1 MIQFTK
7 SYSGNQYAVI
17 FSDYLTKWHEVFA
30 ITDQTAL
37 TTAQL
42 LVKEV
47 MVCPVNYFQI
57 VGSFFAWINDGSL

>member
-7 SYSGNQYAVI
+7 SYSGNQYAMV
-17 FSDYLTKWHEVFA
+17 FSDYLTKWHDVFA

-37 TTAQL
+37 TIAQL

-47 MVCPVNYFQI
+47 IFHHDVPYQLLSDRRQLFC
-57 VGSFFAWINDGSL
+57 IN